1 MSIKDRVLDREKWSH
16 FGKTLKYDLHCMTS
30 PFDGFWDLTH
40 EKRGS
45 LLAGTFILVV
55 VLIINILKLRFTS
68 FVVRK
73 AAVDWNYVNM
83 LMEVATVLL
92 PFFVYC
98 IGNWCLTTLFD
109 GKGRI
114 SDIYMGTCY
123 ALGPYVLIQIP
134 IMILSNFV
142 TVEESAFYGYF
153 DAFSLIWC
161 AFLIIAS
168 VMQIHD
174 FGFGK
179 AILSLIF
186 SIVAMLV
193 IIFLLVLFFSL
204 ISDCVA
210 YFVSIYKEAVFRF
223 Y

>member
-1 MSIKDRVLDREKWSH
+1 M
-16 FGKTLKYDLHCMTS
+16 
-30 PFDGFWDLTH
+30 
-40 EKRGS
+40 
-45 LLAGTFILVV
+45 VV

-68 FVVRK
+68 FVVRPQ
-73 AAVDWNYVNM
+73 AVDWNYVNM

-114 SDIYMGTCY
+114 ADIYMGTCY

-134 IMILSNFV
+134 IMIFSNFV

-153 DAFSLIWC
+153 DTFSLIWC

>member
-1 MSIKDRVLDREKWSH
+1 MSLKERLFDRDRWSH
-16 FGKTLKYDLHCMTS
+16 FGKTLKYSLQCLTS

-45 LLAGTFILVV
+45 LGAGTFILAL

-68 FVVRK
+68 FVVLET
-73 AAVDWNYVNM
+73 AVDWNYVNM
-83 LMEVATVLL
+83 IMVVAELLL

-98 IGNWCLTTLFD
+98 VGNWCLTTLFD
-109 GKGRI
+109 GKGRL

-123 ALGPYVLIQIP
+123 ALTPYVIIQIP

-153 DAFSLIWC
+153 NVFSLIWC
-161 AFLIIAS
+161 AGLIIAS

-179 AILSLIF
+179 AIVSLIF
-186 SIVAMLV
+186 MIVAMLV

-204 ISDCVA
+204 ISDSVA

>member
-1 MSIKDRVLDREKWSH
+1 MSIKERILNKEAWSH
-16 FGKTLKYDLHCMTS
+16 FGKTLKYSLHCLTS
-30 PFDGFWDLTH
+30 PFDGFWDLSH

-45 LLAGTFILVV
+45 FSAATFILAM
-55 VLIINILKLRFTS
+55 VLITNLLKLKFTS
-68 FVVRK
+68 FVVLEE
-73 AAVDWNYVNM
+73 AVDWNWVNM
-83 LMEVATVLL
+83 PMRIMQVLL

-109 GKGRI
+109 GKGKLK
-114 SDIYMGTCY
+114 DIYIATAY
-123 ALGPYVLIQIP
+123 AFTPYVLIQIP
-134 IMILSNFV
+134 IMIASNFV

-153 DAFSLIWC
+153 DVFSLIWC
-161 AFLIIAS
+161 VFLIIAS
-168 VMQIHD
+168 VMQVHD

-179 AILSLIF
+179 AILSLLF

-193 IIFLLVLFFSL
+193 IIFLIVLFFSL

-210 YFVSIYKEAVFRF
+210 YFVSIYKEVVFRF

>member
-1 MSIKDRVLDREKWSH
+1 MSFVEKIFNKEKWSH
-16 FGKTLKYDLHCMTS
+16 YFSTLKYARHCMTS

-45 LLAGTFILVV
+45 LSAGTTILILV
-55 VLIINILKLRFTS
+55 LLTNILKLGFTS
-68 FVVRK
+68 FIVKV
-73 AAVDWNYVNM
+73 VDWNYVNM
-83 LMEVATVLL
+83 LMEVAQVLL
-92 PFFVYC
+92 PFTVYVV
-98 IGNWCLTTLFD
+98 GNWCLTTLFD
-109 GKGRI
+109 GKGKM

-123 ALGPYVLIQIP
+123 AMAPYVLIQIP
-134 IMILSNFV
+134 IMIAGNFV
-142 TVEESAFYGYF
+142 TVEESAFIEYF

-174 FGFGK
+174 FSFGK
-179 AILSLIF
+179 AILSLVF

-204 ISDCVA
+204 ITDCVA